1 MSLIRLSKVVLAY
14 LHSEWSNNSNKITRL
29 DVFDDVGLKQIIWKQ
44 WSIQNPTLFCLLLKI
59 IYIFGLVLYSN
70 LIAMIRAKTKIEGL
84 LPKDMEALQIW
95 WMKGYGGIIK
105 MNENVQHSGLEEQYL
120 QLLGTDINITT
131 LLSAPCA
138 YRIWYTSPSLYI
150 VLQNTYI
157 MYMTTHKLYC

>member
-1 MSLIRLSKVVLAY
+1 
-14 LHSEWSNNSNKITRL
+14 
-29 DVFDDVGLKQIIWKQ
+29 
-44 WSIQNPTLFCLLLKI
+44 
-59 IYIFGLVLYSN
+59 
-70 LIAMIRAKTKIEGL
+70 
-84 LPKDMEALQIW
+84 
-95 WMKGYGGIIK
+95 

-157 MYMTTHKLYC
+157 MYMTTHKLYCQFKKEMNKQSNNTVAQKGVILVFSHNSYRSLME